1 MMNVADILW
10 GEARHSP
17 QHPTKQKLASS
28 ARKQSFQ
35 GTSNT
40 TTENTQLQ
48 ERSKE
53 GWHRRDRPNKT
64 LTERSGEEAKF
75 KNIVCCQGGSQS

>member
-1 MMNVADILW
+1 MNVAGILW
-10 GEARHSP
+10 GEASQSP

-35 GTSNT
+35 GTRNT
-40 TTENTQLQ
+40 KTENTQLQ

-53 GWHRRDRPNKT
+53 GWHRRDRPDKT
-64 LTERSGEEAKF
+64 LTGRSGEEAKF
-75 KNIVCCQGGSQS
+75 KTIVCQGESQS